1 MFVLPGYNIRIF
13 IKRGI
18 PPNGERQTLYMN
30 ARLFKLNLITNG
42 NNMTDRELQ
51 FMQAA
56 IDLARHGM
64 NNGIGGPFGC
74 IIVKDDTIVGQGCN
88 SVASEN
94 DPTAHA
100 EVVAIRDA
108 CKNLQTFQL
117 TDCEI
122 YTSCEP
128 CPMCMGAI
136 YWARPKKVY
145 FGATRHDAAAAGF
158 DDSLIYKELIA
169 PLHDRIIEMVNV
181 GRENVIKVFEE
192 WNEKPDKI
200 EY

>member
-1 MFVLPGYNIRIF
+1 
-13 IKRGI
+13 
-18 PPNGERQTLYMN
+18 
-30 ARLFKLNLITNG
+30 
-42 NNMTDRELQ
+42 MTERELQ

-56 IDLARHGM
+56 VDLARQGM

-74 IIVKDDTIVGQGCN
+74 IIVKGDAIVGKGCN
-88 SVASEN
+88 SVASSN

-108 CKNLQTFQL
+108 CQHLQTFQL

-158 DDSLIYKELIA
+158 DDSLIYQELTA
-169 PLHDRIIEMVNV
+169 PLHERIIEIINV
-181 GRENVIKVFEE
+181 GRDKAIIVFDE
-192 WNEKPDKI
+192 WVVKPDRI
-200 EY
+200 SY